1 MRCAQCGQENP
12 EGAASCTSCSA
23 DLTQTQQPAAAEPAP
38 AAAPPKRLRLSRFA
52 VASLVFALLVLP
64 AMALRDQSLG
74 RLAPFNRDLLY
85 VYLMV
90 VDYLAQVVQILAVV
104 TGVAAFA
111 QTLYRHRELYGTALA
126 IGGLAGATFTI
137 FTANFAAVVTVA
149 VAAVV
154 IEIVLAISRLTVAE
168 AIALPAESQGKPPA
182 PGG

>member
-1 MRCAQCGQENP
+1 MRCAQCGEENP

-23 DLTQTQQPAAAEPAP
+23 ELTQTQQPAAALAP
-38 AAAPPKRLRLSRFA
+38 AAMPPKRLRLSRFA
-52 VASLVFALLVLP
+52 VASLVLALLVLP
-64 AMALRDQSLG
+64 AMAFRDESLG

-126 IGGLAGATFTI
+126 IGGMAGAAFTI
-137 FTANFAAVVTVA
+137 FATNFAAVVTVA

-154 IEIVLAISRLTVAE
+154 IEIVLAIAR
-168 AIALPAESQGKPPA
+168 IPAREPT
-182 PGG
+182 